1 MKARVKLFYSVE
13 LSVEGSS
20 EDSIMDW
27 LRCMT
32 PEDVRDLVGASQV
45 TESYDEDILYKLQAN
60 APVDYVIGG

>member
-20 EDSIMDW
+20 EDSVMGW

-32 PEDVRDLVGASQV
+32 PEDVRNLVGSSHV